1 MTAPHRHP
9 SYSGLW
15 PQLAYLVSGLL
26 LGVGLAGRPAL
37 AADAL
42 NGKSL
47 FLNGPVSGG
56 ASCAS
61 CHGPS
66 PANNVNGILAAANNP
81 GVISSAFAQ
90 NLGGMGSLFNG
101 KFSASELAD
110 LAAFIGDPTVTA
122 APAASLAPASLT
134 FSSTSIGQTSAALTA
149 TLTNTGSA
157 PLNVGTITLVGA
169 AAGDFLLSGV
179 AATPAPRWR
188 PAPVAA
194 SARPSAPPPPACAR
208 PPSASPTTPPVASA
222 PCP

>member
-1 MTAPHRHP
+1 MIVPPRHP
-9 SYSGLW
+9 SLFGLR
-15 PQLAYLVSGLL
+15 PQLIYLALGLL
-26 LGVGLAGRPAL
+26 LGVGIAGKPAS

-90 NLGGMGSLFNG
+90 NLGGMGALFNG
-101 KFSASELAD
+101 KFSTSELAD
-110 LAAFIGDPTVTA
+110 LAAFIGDPSVTA
-122 APAASLAPASLT
+122 APAASLTPASLT

-157 PLNVGTITLVGA
+157 ALNVGTITLG
-169 AAGDFLLSGV
+169 G
-179 AATPAPRWR
+179 
-188 PAPVAA
+188 
-194 SARPSAPPPPACAR
+194 
-208 PPSASPTTPPVASA
+208 
-222 PCP
+222 